1 VINKDLEMTQGANPI
16 LDNISRLMTDA
27 AGVATGMRREAEGVM
42 RSQLERLVRDMDV
55 VTREEFEAFREIA
68 IRAREESEA
77 LKARLDALESG
88 MKAK

>member
-1 VINKDLEMTQGANPI
+1 MTQGANPI

-27 AGVATGMRREAEGVM
+27 AGVANGMRREAEGVM

-55 VTREEFEAFREIA
+55 VTREEFEAVREIA
-68 IRAREESEA
+68 IRAREETEA

>member
-1 VINKDLEMTQGANPI
+1 
-16 LDNISRLMTDA
+16 MTDA

-55 VTREEFEAFREIA
+55 VTREEFEAVREIA
-68 IRAREESEA
+68 IRAREETEA

>member
-1 VINKDLEMTQGANPI
+1 
-16 LDNISRLMTDA
+16 
-27 AGVATGMRREAEGVM
+27 MRREAEGVM

-55 VTREEFEAFREIA
+55 VTREEFEAVREIA

>member
-42 RSQLERLVRDMDV
+42 SSQLERLVRDMDV
-55 VTREEFEAFREIA
+55 VTREEFEAVREMA
-68 IRAREESEA
+68 IRARDENEA
-77 LKARLDALESG
+77 LRARLDVLESG